1 MSAVPYLCLK
11 SQFQSTLVSLC
22 WSTLKKGGYFCEQN
36 FCFPLPQSLCS
47 VFPSLTSILPGD
59 SPPHSKVQKE
69 VSKEENKAA
78 YQCSGYGWVP
88 QSPHLCTGGLCHF
101 AAEHSL
107 LRGECASGSS
117 TLSLLP
123 MGSLGSPHHCGPPP
137 HPLEWWRPFW
147 PRVLVCY
154 IGPLS
159 LVALMAGV
167 ASGCLPPRQVAGS
180 QFAEW
185 LSSTGAHHYP
195 GSDYPTIRVLP
206 LDHHC
211 QSTCSVLTLLPKV
224 AKRANTGSSSC

>member
-22 WSTLKKGGYFCEQN
+22 WSTLKKGGFFCEQN
-36 FCFPLPQSLCS
+36 FGFPLPQSLCS
-47 VFPSLTSILPGD
+47 VFPSLTSILPGY

-69 VSKEENKAA
+69 VGKEENKAA
-78 YQCSGYGWVP
+78 CQYSGYGWVP
-88 QSPHLCTGGLCHF
+88 QSPQLCTDGLCHF
-101 AAEHSL
+101 AAQHSL

-147 PRVLVCY
+147 PRVLVY

-159 LVALMAGV
+159 LSCRIDGWC
-167 ASGCLPPRQVAGS
+167 SQWLPPSSPSGRLPICRVAVVHGC
-180 QFAEW
+180 
-185 LSSTGAHHYP
+185 P
-195 GSDYPTIRVLP
+195 
-206 LDHHC
+206 
-211 QSTCSVLTLLPKV
+211 LLP
-224 AKRANTGSSSC
+224 RALIIRPVCCLSPVIVNRHALLC

>member
-1 MSAVPYLCLK
+1 MSNT
-11 SQFQSTLVSLC
+11 SVSLFLNP
-22 WSTLKKGGYFCEQN
+22 SVQS
-36 FCFPLPQSLCS
+36 FPLLPRSFLGI
-47 VFPSLTSILPGD
+47 PHLTRRYRRRSARRRIRQLT
-59 SPPHSKVQKE
+59 
-69 VSKEENKAA
+69 
-78 YQCSGYGWVP
+78 SGYGRVP
-88 QSPHLCTGGLCHF
+88 KSPQLCTGGLCHF

-195 GSDYPTIRVLP
+195 WL
-206 LDHHC
+206 
-211 QSTCSVLTLLPKV
+211 
-224 AKRANTGSSSC
+224 